1 MTILIRIKNIIV
13 LLLSLFFLVFGIDI
27 LVVSFKLTNPLEFV
41 MTLFAASFIILF
53 CVVGIL
59 YVFFRFF
66 PNKPSDE
73 MDHVDTK

>member
-1 MTILIRIKNIIV
+1 MTILVRIKNIVV

-27 LVVSFKLTNPLEFV
+27 LMGSFKLANPLEFV

-59 YVFFRFF
+59 YVLFRFF
-66 PNKPSDE
+66 PNKTNGE
-73 MDHVDTK
+73 IDHVDTK